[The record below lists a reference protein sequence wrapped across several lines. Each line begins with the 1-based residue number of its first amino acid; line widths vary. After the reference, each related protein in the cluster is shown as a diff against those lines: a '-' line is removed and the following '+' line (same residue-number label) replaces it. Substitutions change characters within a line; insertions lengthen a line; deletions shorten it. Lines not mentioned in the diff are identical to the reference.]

1 MSIGDQTAGGNRY
14 LLIISCSDTKSH
26 ESDLLPAWRR
36 YRGRVFTAIDKL
48 LPSVTTQRNLDVVI
62 ISAKYGFLRPDSL
75 VEDYDL
81 KMTFALA
88 EVHRLEVTSKIL
100 ALCAIGAYRSSFV
113 LLEPEYL
120 ETIDLDRL
128 PSAVI
133 EREISQESINCLMEW
148 ILETRSGDAD
158 RH

>member
-1 MSIGDQTAGGNRY
+1 M
-14 LLIISCSDTKSH
+14 
-26 ESDLLPAWRR
+26 
-36 YRGRVFTAIDKL
+36 
-48 LPSVTTQRNLDVVI
+48 TTQRNLDVVI